1 MVHECYLDLKKED
14 SQKYFNESV
23 TAVYGFAYLRR
34 KDYVKGIHDQGTGL
48 WWRKRGGWTWPLP
61 KCVTRK
67 GNNTLT
73 QNNKQLNTKTS
84 PTTKQTKKQQKRSTL
99 IPKVAPE

>member
-48 WWRKRGGWTWPLP
+48 
-61 KCVTRK
+61 
-67 GNNTLT
+67 
-73 QNNKQLNTKTS
+73 
-84 PTTKQTKKQQKRSTL
+84 
-99 IPKVAPE
+99 